1 MRRSIYSLILLL
13 ASTATLAQSDIA
25 DEMAALRQLV
35 EDQSRLLTEQ
45 SSQLNSLTRRVAQL
59 EGRSVNS
66 DTEISG
72 MVALDSDDILPQE
85 QLQPEEPTNAT
96 EAGNVALKAK
106 QSIRSGKESVI
117 VEDAVALSDTM
128 EMYGSMRIFAEAG
141 ADDPSLNDGSS
152 RLGIRLDRR
161 LENGTSL
168 FGRVEWKVNLIES
181 DSNFSLSDNP
191 SGTGIVTRDESE
203 GPVLTTRLGY
213 LGADIPDIGQISFG
227 KQWSVYYDVAGWT
240 DNFNV
245 YGGAGLSTYSAG
257 TDGGLLGSGRAED
270 AVIFRSNRGKV
281 RYGLQTQL
289 KSTSSGDDYK
299 GFAGSLVFSPADAW
313 DIGLAFSASRIKGD
327 FETVTGDD
335 ESGVGAIGVR
345 YHRGPWNAA
354 FSIAAWKAHEAIFFD
369 DDTLF
374 YDGVGAE
381 FYASYEYSK
390 RLQFYG
396 GFNYTDPDIDDP
408 RVDEDFGVEFL
419 IFGASLFATE
429 DSYSYIEGLFSTGK
443 QPNGDDVDSV
453 LSAGYRFDF

>member
-1 MRRSIYSLILLL
+1 MRRSLFTLILFFV
-13 ASTATLAQSDIA
+13 STAVLAQSDIA
-25 DEMAALRQLV
+25 SEMAALRQLV
-35 EDQSRLLTEQ
+35 ENQSRLLTEQ
-45 SSQLNSLTRRVAQL
+45 SSQLDSLTRRVAEL
-59 EGRSVNS
+59 EGRP
-66 DTEISG
+66 DDADAETSG
-72 MVALDSDDILPQE
+72 LVALESDDVPPRSQTADDTTAI
-85 QLQPEEPTNAT
+85 
-96 EAGNVALKAK
+96 EAGDTALKQK
-106 QSIRSGKESVI
+106 KSIRSGKESVI
-117 VEDAVALSDTM
+117 VEDNVALSDTM
-128 EMYGSMRIFAEAG
+128 NLYGSMRIFAEGG
-141 ADDPSLNDGSS
+141 AEDTTLNDGSS

-161 LENGTSL
+161 LSNGRSL
-168 FGRVEWKVNLIES
+168 FGRVEWKVNLVDS

-213 LGADIPDIGQISFG
+213 LGASLPNIGEISFG
-227 KQWSVYYDVAGWT
+227 KQWSVYYDVSGWT

-270 AVIFRSNRGKV
+270 AVIFRSARGKV
-281 RYGLQTQL
+281 SYGLQTQL

-299 GFAGSLVFSPADAW
+299 GLAGSLVFSPTDSW
-313 DIGLAFSASRIKGD
+313 DIGLAFSGSRIKGD
-327 FETVTGDD
+327 FEIVTGDD

-354 FSIAAWKAHEAIFFD
+354 FSVAAWKAHEAVFFD

-390 RLQFYG
+390 RLQLYG

-408 RVDEDFGVEFL
+408 RVDKDFGVEFL
-419 IFGASLFATE
+419 IFGASLFATK
-429 DSYSYIEGLFSTGK
+429 DSYSYIEALYSTGK
-443 QPNGDDVDSV
+443 QANGEDVDSV